1 MINLTPIAKP
11 IQERMFEKM
20 KVLGRGKK
28 YIGQPSKA
36 DELQLQDMATRTT
49 FIRMVS
55 GLEYPVIMM
64 GGELIEELGADLVT
78 TTFTSPVGH
87 NEIYGPRFYV
97 DDTNLFNEDY
107 VPTLLGK
114 NKFKRPM
121 PGIKSIDVQFKGGV
135 RALRQATISWTCWSF
150 EDLDRLMPHFLAHG
164 KTVALEWG
172 WVYNKKQFEQL
183 QTLITSNGR
192 IDDDGFGDY
201 RKAINDSNG
210 DFDYMNGVVKNF
222 EYVVF

>member
-20 KVLGRGKK
+20 RVLGREKK
-28 YIGQPSKA
+28 YIGKPSKA
-36 DELQLQDMATRTT
+36 DELQLQDITTRTT

-78 TTFTSPVGH
+78 TTFTSPVGY
-87 NEIYGPRFYV
+87 NGIYGPRFYV
-97 DDTNLFNEDY
+97 DDTKLFNKDY

-135 RALRQATISWTCWSF
+135 RALRQATISWTCWTF

-172 WVYNKKQFEQL
+172 WVYNKKQFEGL

-210 DFDYMNGVVKNF
+210 
-222 EYVVF
+222 E